1 MVVGESQC
9 KRARILDYG
18 VIVILVLED
27 ILSLFIILLFHLKFI
42 VLIAKKVRV
51 LFINV
56 CASHFLCFVNIFLLF
71 VLFCHLALSL
81 EIHIFHCKNMVL
93 QLNKTLFLP

>member
-27 ILSLFIILLFHLKFI
+27 ILSLFITLLFHLKFI
-42 VLIAKKVRV
+42 VLIAKKGQ
-51 LFINV
+51 
-56 CASHFLCFVNIFLLF
+56 ST
-71 VLFCHLALSL
+71 
-81 EIHIFHCKNMVL
+81 IH
-93 QLNKTLFLP
+93 